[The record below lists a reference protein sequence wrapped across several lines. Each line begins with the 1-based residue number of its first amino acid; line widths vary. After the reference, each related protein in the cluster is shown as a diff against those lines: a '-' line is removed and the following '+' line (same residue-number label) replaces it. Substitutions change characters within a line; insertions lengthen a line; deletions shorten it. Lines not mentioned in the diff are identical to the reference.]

1 MTLTVRLDPHLEQQ
15 LASYCRKRR
24 KTKSEVLTSLLREH
38 LAAANETAK
47 TPYQLAKEFGLIG
60 AVTSG
65 RKDASENY
73 KRYLREKLRAKHSR

>member
-24 KTKSEVLTSLLREH
+24 KTKSEVLTGLLREH

-60 AVTSG
+60 AVASG
-65 RKDASENY
+65 RKDISENY
-73 KRYLREKLRAKHSR
+73 KRYLKERLRAKHSR